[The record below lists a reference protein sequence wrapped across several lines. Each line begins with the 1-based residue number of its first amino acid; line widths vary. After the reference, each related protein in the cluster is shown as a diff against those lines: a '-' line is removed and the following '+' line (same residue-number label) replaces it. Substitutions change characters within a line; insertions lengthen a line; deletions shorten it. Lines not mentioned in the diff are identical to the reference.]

1 MQDYRNFEPEELA
14 IDPSFQRWKLFNDPT
29 ESDFW
34 KDWLVQNPDKEELI
48 DKAHHLLSAL
58 NDVYAQLPND
68 QTLVSDREVRNE
80 IQRLNYSIESRDNR
94 SSNWYRFSP
103 LRYGMAASVAVL
115 LGFFW
120 YYFQQP
126 AHSKKDGVT
135 YSELITQSSKPL
147 LEVTNTNN
155 LPRLINLPDGS
166 TIVLKPKGRV
176 SYPEDFQGVT
186 REVYLAGEAFFE
198 VHKDPSKPFYVY
210 ANGLV
215 TKVLGT
221 SFSVQTFEENKQ
233 VKVVVKT
240 GKVSVFAGNRTTVT
254 QQKEDYKL
262 GGIVL
267 TPNQQIVFSPV
278 DTRIIKSLV
287 AEPAL
292 LEKPAQKQ
300 PFSFKGTPIAEV
312 FATLEKA
319 YGIRIVFDEEIMKAC
334 YLTASLDDEPLFEK
348 LDLIC
353 NTINARYEQLDA
365 HIIINSKGCD
375 SL

>member
-14 IDPSFQRWKLFNDPT
+14 IDPSFQRWKLVNDPI

-34 KDWLVQNPDKEELI
+34 KDWLVQNPDKEELV
-48 DKAHHLLSAL
+48 DKASYLLNTL
-58 NDVYAQLPND
+58 NGVYAQFP
-68 QTLVSDREVRNE
+68 QKQATISDREVQNE
-80 IQRLNYSIESRDNR
+80 IQRLSHSLESRDKP
-94 SSNWYRFSP
+94 SVKWYQFRP
-103 LRYGMAASVAVL
+103 LQYGMAASIAIL
-115 LGFFW
+115 LGLFW
-120 YYFQQP
+120 QYTLHP
-126 AHSKKDGVT
+126 TTAKKGNVT
-135 YSELITQSSKPL
+135 YDELIAQVSKPL
-147 LEVTNTNN
+147 QEVANTTNA
-155 LPRLINLPDGS
+155 PRQIQLPDGS

-176 SYPEDFQGVT
+176 SYPENFQGT
-186 REVYLAGEAFFE
+186 IREVYLVGEAFFQ
-198 VHKDPSKPFYVY
+198 VHKDPGKPFYVY
-210 ANGLV
+210 ADGLV

-221 SFSVQTFEENKQ
+221 SFTVQTFEDNKQ

-240 GKVSVFAGNRTTVT
+240 GKVSVFAGNQTTVT